1 MSKAFVYI
9 LKSEKNGRF
18 YIGSTNNFERRLD
31 EHIRGKSKYTRNN
44 LPVVPVF
51 SQEFPNIKTARKIEY
66 RLKSFAN
73 RNIIEKIIK
82 NQRLT
87 LGS

>member
-18 YIGSTNNFERRLD
+18 YIGSTSNFERRLD
-31 EHIRGKSKYTRNN
+31 EHLNGRSKYTRNN
-44 LPVVPVF
+44 RPIVPVF
-51 SQEFPNIKTARKIEY
+51 CQEFPDIKTAKKIEFK
-66 RLKSFAN
+66 LKKFAN
-73 RNIIEKIIK
+73 RAIIEKIIK
-82 NQRLT
+82 DQKIT